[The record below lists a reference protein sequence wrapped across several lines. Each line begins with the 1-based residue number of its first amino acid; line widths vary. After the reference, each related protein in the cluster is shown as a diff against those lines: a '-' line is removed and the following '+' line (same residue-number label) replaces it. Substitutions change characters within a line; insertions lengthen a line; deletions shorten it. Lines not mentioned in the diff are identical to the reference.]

1 VQHEKVQ
8 LSQIFSSFE
17 NGSVDRLHKVTE
29 VSTEFSMHV
38 TYLRG
43 AGEFFFS
50 FLNPASNRDD
60 QGAVMA
66 LIDPL

>member
-1 VQHEKVQ
+1 MQHEKVQ

-38 TYLRG
+38 AYLRG
-43 AGEFFFS
+43 AGEYFFFKPS
-50 FLNPASNRDD
+50 LKERDD
-60 QGAVMA
+60 QGAVVA